1 MADIK
6 ISGRKIGV
14 NDQMR
19 ERVNDKIGDAL
30 SVFDVKPMSCDV
42 VLRVDKNPSN
52 PERKTCE
59 VTVFVRDSVVRVVA
73 SSNDMF
79 AAIDEAADKVTRQLR
94 KYKTKIVD
102 KRKRS
107 PKGRVQPEREAATRD
122 EGLEQVKAALS
133 DIVERLSALSEG
145 IRRDEPSDE
154 DDQLVREKIIDLTPM
169 TEEEALVQ
177 TDLLGHDFYVF
188 ENATTGLVNVIY
200 HRHNGGYGIIK
211 PRIESEDDE

>member
-1 MADIK
+1 MVDIK
-6 ISGRKIGV
+6 ISGRKISVSDG
-14 NDQMR
+14 MR
-19 ERVNDKIGDAL
+19 DRVTEKIGEAL
-30 SVFDVKPMSCDV
+30 RVFEVQPMNCDV

-59 VTVFVRDSVVRVVA
+59 TTVFVRDSVVRVTA
-73 SSNDMF
+73 SSNDMY

-94 KYKTKIVD
+94 KYKTRVID
-102 KRKRS
+102 K
-107 PKGRVQPEREAATRD
+107 QPAE
-122 EGLEQVKAALS
+122 
-133 DIVERLSALSEG
+133 
-145 IRRDEPSDE
+145 E
-154 DDQLVREKIIDLTPM
+154 DDQLVREKIIDLVPM

>member
-1 MADIK
+1 MVDIK
-6 ISGRKIGV
+6 ISGRKISVSDG
-14 NDQMR
+14 MR
-19 ERVNDKIGDAL
+19 DRVTEKIGEAL
-30 SVFDVKPMSCDV
+30 RVFEVQPMSCDV

-59 VTVFVRDSVVRVVA
+59 VTVFVGDSVVRVTA
-73 SSNDMF
+73 SSTDMF
-79 AAIDEAADKVTRQLR
+79 AAIDEAAEKVTRQLR
-94 KYKTKIVD
+94 KYKTKVID
-102 KRKRS
+102 KHKRG
-107 PKGRVQPEREAATRD
+107 PRGMAHPELEAVTA
-122 EGLEQVKAALS
+122 ENLS
-133 DIVERLSALSEG
+133 QLI
-145 IRRDEPSDE
+145 EPAEE
-154 DDQLVREKIIDLTPM
+154 DDQLVREKIVDLTPM

>member
-59 VTVFVRDSVVRVVA
+59 VTVFVRDSVVRVTA
-73 SSNDMF
+73 SSTDMY

-107 PKGRVQPEREAATRD
+107 PKGLAHPELEAATT
-122 EGLEQVKAALS
+122 ENLTEL
-133 DIVERLSALSEG
+133 I
-145 IRRDEPSDE
+145 EPAEE

>member
-73 SSNDMF
+73 SSTDMF

-102 KRKRS
+102 RRKRS
-107 PKGRVQPEREAATRD
+107 PKGLAHPELEEASTENLTELIQPAE
-122 EGLEQVKAALS
+122 
-133 DIVERLSALSEG
+133 
-145 IRRDEPSDE
+145 E
-154 DDQLVREKIIDLTPM
+154 DDLLVREKIIDLTPM

>member
-1 MADIK
+1 MVDIK
-6 ISGRKIGV
+6 ISGRKISVSDG
-14 NDQMR
+14 MR
-19 ERVNDKIGDAL
+19 DRVTEKIGEAL
-30 SVFDVKPMSCDV
+30 RVFEVQPMTCDV

-59 VTVFVRDSVVRVVA
+59 TTVFVRDNVVRVTA
-73 SSNDMF
+73 SSTDMYG
-79 AAIDEAADKVTRQLR
+79 AIDEASEKVTRQLR
-94 KYKTKIVD
+94 KYKTKVID
-102 KRKRS
+102 KHKRGS
-107 PKGRVQPEREAATRD
+107 RGLSHPELEAVTAET
-122 EGLEQVKAALS
+122 LEQL
-133 DIVERLSALSEG
+133 I
-145 IRRDEPSDE
+145 EPAEE
-154 DDQLVREKIIDLTPM
+154 DDQLVREKIIDLVPM

>member
-6 ISGRKIGV
+6 ISGRKINV
-14 NDQMR
+14 NDKMR
-19 ERVNDKIGDAL
+19 ERVNEKIGDAL
-30 SVFDVKPMSCDV
+30 RVFDVQPMTCDV

-59 VTVFVRDSVVRVVA
+59 VTVFVRESVVRVTA
-73 SSNDMF
+73 SSNDMY
-79 AAIDEAADKVTRQLR
+79 AAIDEAADKVERQLR
-94 KYKTKIVD
+94 KYKTKVVD
-102 KRKRS
+102 KRKRAS
-107 PKGRVQPEREAATRD
+107 KGLAHPELEAVTAESLAD
-122 EGLEQVKAALS
+122 L
-133 DIVERLSALSEG
+133 I
-145 IRRDEPSDE
+145 EPAEE
-154 DDQLVREKIIDLTPM
+154 DDQLVREKIIELTPM

>member
-1 MADIK
+1 MVDIK
-6 ISGRKIGV
+6 ISGRKISVSDG
-14 NDQMR
+14 MR
-19 ERVNDKIGDAL
+19 DRVTEKIGEAL
-30 SVFDVKPMSCDV
+30 RVFEVQPMTCDV

-59 VTVFVRDSVVRVVA
+59 TTVFVRDNVVRVVA
-73 SSNDMF
+73 SSTDMYG
-79 AAIDEAADKVTRQLR
+79 AIDEAAEKVTRQLR
-94 KYKTKIVD
+94 KYKTKVID
-102 KRKRS
+102 KHKRGS
-107 PKGRVQPEREAATRD
+107 RGLSHPELEAVTAET
-122 EGLEQVKAALS
+122 LEQL
-133 DIVERLSALSEG
+133 I
-145 IRRDEPSDE
+145 EPAEE

>member
-1 MADIK
+1 MVDIK
-6 ISGRKIGV
+6 ISGRKINVSDG
-14 NDQMR
+14 MR
-19 ERVNDKIGDAL
+19 DRVNEKIGEAL
-30 SVFDVKPMSCDV
+30 RVFEVQPMTCDV

-52 PERKTCE
+52 PERKSCE
-59 VTVFVRDSVVRVVA
+59 VTVFVRDSVVRVVS
-73 SSNDMF
+73 SSNDMY
-79 AAIDEAADKVTRQLR
+79 AAIDDAAEKTTRQLR
-94 KYKTKIVD
+94 KYKTKVID
-102 KRKRS
+102 KHKRG
-107 PKGRVQPEREAATRD
+107 GRGLAHPELEAVTPENLAD
-122 EGLEQVKAALS
+122 L
-133 DIVERLSALSEG
+133 I
-145 IRRDEPSDE
+145 EPAEE

>member
-6 ISGRKIGV
+6 ISGRRIGV
-14 NDQMR
+14 SDAMR
-19 ERVNDKIGDAL
+19 DHVNDKIGDAL
-30 SVFDVKPMSCDV
+30 RVFDVQPMSCDV

-59 VTVFVRDSVVRVVA
+59 VTIFVRDSVVRVTA

-79 AAIDEAADKVTRQLR
+79 AAIDDAADKASRQLR
-94 KYKTKIVD
+94 KYKTKVVD
-102 KRKRS
+102 KRKRR
-107 PKGRVQPEREAATRD
+107 GLAHPELEAATA
-122 EGLEQVKAALS
+122 ENLASL
-133 DIVERLSALSEG
+133 I
-145 IRRDEPSDE
+145 EPAEE
-154 DDQLVREKIIDLTPM
+154 DDQLVREKIIDLQPM

>member
-6 ISGRKIGV
+6 ISGRKLNVTDG
-14 NDQMR
+14 MR
-19 ERVNDKIGDAL
+19 DRVNEKIGEAL
-30 SVFDVKPMSCDV
+30 RVFEVQPMSCDV

-59 VTVFVRDSVVRVVA
+59 TTVFVRDSVVRVTA
-73 SSNDMF
+73 SSTDMYS
-79 AAIDEAADKVTRQLR
+79 AIDEAADKVERQLR
-94 KYKTKIVD
+94 KYKTKVID
-102 KRKRS
+102 KHKRNS
-107 PKGRVQPEREAATRD
+107 RGMAHPELEAVTA
-122 EGLEQVKAALS
+122 ESLS
-133 DIVERLSALSEG
+133 QLI
-145 IRRDEPSDE
+145 EPAEE
-154 DDQLVREKIIDLTPM
+154 DDQLVREKVIELKPM

-188 ENATTGLVNVIY
+188 ENATTGLINVIY

>member
-1 MADIK
+1 MVDIK
-6 ISGRKIGV
+6 ISGRKMSVSDG
-14 NDQMR
+14 MR
-19 ERVNDKIGDAL
+19 DRVNEKIGEAL
-30 SVFDVKPMSCDV
+30 RVFEVQPMTCDV

-52 PERKTCE
+52 PDRRTCE
-59 VTVFVRDSVVRVVA
+59 VTVYVRESVVRVTA
-73 SSNDMF
+73 SSNDMN
-79 AAIDEAADKVTRQLR
+79 AAIDEAASKVARQLR
-94 KYKTKIVD
+94 KYKTKVVD

-107 PKGRVQPEREAATRD
+107 PRGLSHPELEAATAENLAD
-122 EGLEQVKAALS
+122 L
-133 DIVERLSALSEG
+133 I
-145 IRRDEPSDE
+145 EPADE
-154 DDQLVREKIIDLTPM
+154 DDQLVREKIIELTPM

>member
-1 MADIK
+1 MVDIK
-6 ISGRKIGV
+6 ISGRKISV
-14 NDQMR
+14 SDRMR
-19 ERVNDKIGDAL
+19 DRVTEKIGEAL
-30 SVFDVKPMSCDV
+30 RVFEVQPMSCDV

-59 VTVFVRDSVVRVVA
+59 VTVFVRDSVVRVTA
-73 SSNDMF
+73 SSNDMYG
-79 AAIDEAADKVTRQLR
+79 AIDEAADKVTRQLR
-94 KYKTKIVD
+94 KYKTKVID
-102 KRKRS
+102 KHKRGS
-107 PKGRVQPEREAATRD
+107 RGLSHPELEAVTP
-122 EGLEQVKAALS
+122 ESLS
-133 DIVERLSALSEG
+133 QLI
-145 IRRDEPSDE
+145 EPAEE
-154 DDQLVREKIIDLTPM
+154 DDQLVREKIVDLAPM

>member
-6 ISGRKIGV
+6 ISGRKISVSDG
-14 NDQMR
+14 MR
-19 ERVNDKIGDAL
+19 DRVTEKIGEAL
-30 SVFDVKPMSCDV
+30 RVFEVQPMNCDV

-59 VTVFVRDSVVRVVA
+59 TTVFVRDSVVRVTA
-73 SSNDMF
+73 SSNDMY

-94 KYKTKIVD
+94 KYKTRVID
-102 KRKRS
+102 KHKRG
-107 PKGRVQPEREAATRD
+107 PRGLAHPELEAVTAESLD
-122 EGLEQVKAALS
+122 QL
-133 DIVERLSALSEG
+133 I
-145 IRRDEPSDE
+145 EPAEE
-154 DDQLVREKIIDLTPM
+154 DDQLVREKIIDLVPM